1 MANFTTTG
9 SDTFPAGH
17 VITYFQ
23 DSTLTETNASV
34 SSYNGITN
42 MNGTITPKY
51 SGSKILIMMHCGSMI
66 QGGHASIYAKIT
78 GTTTGTVMEQT
89 RYGYHDDTAWHALPI
104 AITTFDTTSNTNA
117 QTYQLYLKSQ
127 NQPGTSNYWRVNSAE
142 STNIKAGSVI
152 LMEIKQ

>member
-17 VITYFQ
+17 VITYYQ
-23 DSTLTETNASV
+23 DSTTSETNVSTSGYTSV
-34 SSYNGITN
+34 SN
-42 MNGTITPKY
+42 MDGTITPKY
-51 SGSKILIMMHCGSMI
+51 SGSKIVIMMHCGSMI
-66 QGGHASIYAKIT
+66 QGGHASLYAKIT
-78 GTTTGTVMEQT
+78 GTTTGTVSEQT

-117 QTYQLYLKSQ
+117 QTYQLQMKSQ
-127 NQPGTSNYWRVNSAE
+127 NQPGTSNYWRVNSYE
-142 STNIKAGSVI
+142 SSNTKGGTVI